1 MTANEQAAGDAAN
14 RTTDPNK
21 RLKIEVFKT
30 PGGVVTVTT
39 DRGDGGGSR
48 LCGVKLPGSGSKK
61 VAEFWLDERMVNAI
75 VEDFHAED

>member
-39 DRGDGGGSR
+39 DRGDGLGSR